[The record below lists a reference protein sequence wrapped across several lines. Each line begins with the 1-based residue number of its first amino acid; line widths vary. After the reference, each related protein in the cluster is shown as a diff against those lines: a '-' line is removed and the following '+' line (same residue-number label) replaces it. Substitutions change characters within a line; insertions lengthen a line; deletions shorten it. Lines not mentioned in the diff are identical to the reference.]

1 MTVKGRT
8 LSVLVTVGSW
18 WPMKT
23 TNLFTYSIFTLM
35 RGSFA
40 RAVIGGTCL
49 GMTAC
54 CSIVSKSSYPVT
66 ISSNPPGACFTL
78 KKANGMAMSTGTT
91 PATVTLNSADGYFK
105 PAKYIVEFTRKGV
118 TQSIPLNASINGWY
132 FGNIL
137 FGGLIGLLIVD
148 PATGAMWK
156 LDDNVISTFNQT
168 AETSH
173 GREIKVVTL
182 DKIPLSMRKHLVAL
196 N

>member
-1 MTVKGRT
+1 
-8 LSVLVTVGSW
+8 
-18 WPMKT
+18 
-23 TNLFTYSIFTLM
+23 M
-35 RGSFA
+35 RGNVA
-40 RAVIGGTCL
+40 RIFIGGACL

-54 CSIVSKSSYPVT
+54 CSIVSKSQYPVT

-78 KKANGMAMSTGTT
+78 KKSNGMAMSTGTT
-91 PATVTLNSADGYFK
+91 PATITLNSSDGYFK

-118 TQSIPLNASINGWY
+118 TQSVPLNASINGWY

-156 LDDNVISTFNQT
+156 LDDNAIATFNQT
-168 AETSH
+168 AGVNSEESH
-173 GREIKVVTL
+173 RVVSI
-182 DKIPLSMRKHLVAL
+182 DKIPISMRKHLIVL

>member
-1 MTVKGRT
+1 MKPIP
-8 LSVLVTVGSW
+8 SVF
-18 WPMKT
+18 
-23 TNLFTYSIFTLM
+23 NLTLM
-35 RGSFA
+35 RGRITRVA
-40 RAVIGGTCL
+40 IGGACL

-66 ISSNPPGACFTL
+66 ISSNPPGANFTL
-78 KKANGMAMSTGTT
+78 KRANGLSMATGTT
-91 PATVTLNSADGYFK
+91 PATITLSSSFGYFQ
-105 PAKYIVEFTRKGV
+105 PAKYVVEFSRKGV
-118 TQSIPLNASINGWY
+118 TQIVPINASINGWY

-156 LDDNVISTFNQT
+156 LDDNVIATFNQT
-168 AETSH
+168 AGVFQ

-182 DKIPLSMRKHLVAL
+182 DKVPLSMRKHLVAL